1 MLPSDDDLVA
11 ALSATPL
18 EFRGL
23 LRTFSIAASDR
34 AAFRAQLRALVA
46 AGRVEHLK
54 GNRYRRTGELERLT
68 GTLTMTTRGFG
79 FVNAPSAPDGV
90 WVDRRNL
97 GTAMHRD
104 LVTVRVQPSGKG
116 RVEGVVEQV
125 HERGTH
131 TFVGTYR
138 ESPHDRLVHPQDQRL
153 PEHIAVER
161 RGVARDGDLVAVEM
175 TRYPDHPHGASARVI
190 RVFDTVGEAAQETE
204 LIVYDLGLRLRF
216 PSGVQ
221 TAADGAPDG
230 ISMTELARR
239 ADLRARPLV
248 TIDPESARDFDDA
261 VHAETL
267 SGGGWR
273 VTVAI
278 ADVSHFVTRGS
289 ALDAEAR
296 ARGTSV
302 YLPDRVIP
310 MLPERI
316 SNELCSL
323 RPEEDRYAMV
333 VEFDVSPRGEL
344 SNPAFKEAVIRSHAR
359 FTYDRAADMLGLRGG
374 DGMTDDS
381 ATHEGLRPVL
391 EALRDATRARRAERK
406 RRGYLLMEIAEPRV
420 FLNAEGQVADV
431 KPSERHEA
439 HMMIEDAML
448 AANEIVA
455 QHFVDHDLPSVF
467 RVHDVPPAD
476 NVARLQ
482 AQAASFGVSTKGL
495 GNPSPQGLT
504 KWIKALTE
512 HPQHHLLSLM
522 LLRTMAK
529 ATYDAEVA
537 PHFGLGS
544 PAYLHFTSPIRRYPD
559 LEVHRLMKAWL
570 AGNPERDDAALDSLA
585 DECSRRERVA
595 VDAERTVLDLYKA
608 LFMRERIGEVFDG
621 TIIGAA
627 QPGVF
632 VQLDA
637 HAVEGMVSVEAMV
650 GDYFEL
656 TPQGDFVGRRTKQRY
671 GLGDRLKV
679 KVEDVDVRRRRV
691 ELSVVERLAMRG
703 ETD

>member
-1 MLPSDDDLVA
+1 MLPSDDDLIA
-11 ALSATPL
+11 ALSTNPIP
-18 EFRGL
+18 FRGL
-23 LRTFSIAASDR
+23 LRTFRISAADR
-34 AAFRAQLRALVA
+34 AGFRAQLRALVT

-54 GNRYRRTGELERLT
+54 GNRYARPGNLERLT

-79 FVNAPSAPDGV
+79 FVNAPSAPDGI
-90 WVDRRNL
+90 WVDRRNM

-104 LVTVRVQPSGKG
+104 LVTVRIQPSGKG
-116 RVEGVVEQV
+116 RVEGIVEQV

-138 ESPHDRLVHPQDQRL
+138 ESPHERLVHPQDQRL
-153 PEHIAVER
+153 PEHVTVER
-161 RGVARDGDLVAVEM
+161 RGGARDGDLVAVEM
-175 TRYPDHPHGASARVI
+175 TRYADHANGAAARVI
-190 RVFDTVGEAAQETE
+190 RVFETEGEAAQETE

-216 PSGVQ
+216 PASVQ
-221 TAADGAPDG
+221 SAADGAPDG
-230 ISMTELARR
+230 ISMRELERR
-239 ADLRARPLV
+239 ADLRERPLV

-261 VHAETL
+261 VHAEAL
-267 SGGGWR
+267 DGGGWR
-273 VTVAI
+273 MTVAI
-278 ADVSHFVTRGS
+278 ADVSHFVTPGS
-289 ALDAEAR
+289 ALDIEAR

-344 SNPAFKEAVIRSHAR
+344 SRPAFMEAVIRSHAR
-359 FTYDRAADMLGLRGG
+359 FTYNRAADMLGMRGG
-374 DGMTDDS
+374 EPMTDSS
-381 ATHEGLRPVL
+381 ASHEALRPVI
-391 EALRDATRARRAERK
+391 EALRDATRARRAQRK

-420 FLNAEGQVADV
+420 FLDEDGQVADV
-431 KPSERHEA
+431 RASERHEA

-455 QHFVDHDLPSVF
+455 QHFVDHGLPSVF

-476 NVARLQ
+476 NVSRLQ

-495 GNPSPQGLT
+495 GNPSPQRLT

-537 PHFGLGS
+537 PHFGLGA

-559 LEVHRLMKAWL
+559 LEVHRLVKAFL
-570 AGNPERDDAALDSLA
+570 LDAPVTDDAALDSLA

-608 LFMRERIGEVFDG
+608 LFMRERIGQVFDG

-632 VQLDA
+632 VTLDA
-637 HAVEGMVSVEAMV
+637 HAVEGMVSVEAMK

-656 TPQGDFVGRRTKQRY
+656 TPQGDFIGRRTKQRY

-679 KVEDVDVRRRRV
+679 RVESVDVRRRRV